1 MPTKPKIRKVRVVV
15 RLYSF
20 KDTAMYRS
28 LSIISLAAL
37 FVGCSAT
44 PYTGDVV
51 SETTTPS
58 GLNVIQ
64 TSSRSVLPGGGLAGE
79 ESELKTMTAK
89 VESVNLPS
97 RTVTLRTSDDK
108 IVPLKVGDAVKNLSQ
123 VEKGDTVELDYF
135 EAVEFEVR
143 QPTPEELALA
153 GLGVDVA
160 GRAAEGQKP
169 AALVAGERVDILT
182 IESIDKKKELITLKS
197 PEGYVTVKAKYP
209 QNLKVVKVGD
219 TVVVK
224 TSELFAARIKEIG

>member
-1 MPTKPKIRKVRVVV
+1 MEIIM
-15 RLYSF
+15 F
-20 KDTAMYRS
+20 RS
-28 LSIISLAAL
+28 LAVVTVAAL

-51 SETTTPS
+51 SESTTPS

-64 TSSRSVLPGGGLAGE
+64 TSSRSVLPSGGLAGE

-89 VESVNLPS
+89 VESVDLAK
-97 RTVTLRTSDDK
+97 RAVTLKTNDGRL
-108 IVPLKVGDAVKNLSQ
+108 VPLKVGNEVKNLKQ

-135 EAVEFEVR
+135 EAVEFQVR
-143 QPTPEELALA
+143 KPTPEEMELA
-153 GLGVDVA
+153 GVGVDLA
-160 GRAAEGQKP
+160 GRAAKGQKP
-169 AALVAGERVDILT
+169 AAVIAGERVDILT
-182 IESIDKKKELITLKS
+182 IEAIDKKKQLITLKS
-197 PEGYVTVKAKYP
+197 AEGYVTVKAKYP

>member
-1 MPTKPKIRKVRVVV
+1 
-15 RLYSF
+15 
-20 KDTAMYRS
+20 MYRS
-28 LSIISLAAL
+28 LGIITIAAL

-89 VESVNLPS
+89 VESVDLAK
-97 RTVTLRTSDDK
+97 RAVTLRTTDNK
-108 IVPLKVGDAVKNLSQ
+108 LVPLKVGTAVRNLPQ
-123 VEKGDTVELDYF
+123 VQKGDTVELDYF

-143 QPTPEELALA
+143 KPTQEEMELA
-153 GLGVDVA
+153 GIGIDVA
-160 GRAAEGQKP
+160 GRAAQGQKP
-169 AALVAGERVDILT
+169 GAVVAGERVDILT
-182 IESIDKKKELITLKS
+182 IESIDKKKQLITLKS

>member
-1 MPTKPKIRKVRVVV
+1 
-15 RLYSF
+15 
-20 KDTAMYRS
+20 MYRS
-28 LSIISLAAL
+28 LSVITLAVL

-51 SETTTPS
+51 SETTTPT

-89 VESVNLPS
+89 VESVSVPQ
-97 RTVTLRTSDDK
+97 RTLTLRTSDDK
-108 IVPLKVGDAVKNLSQ
+108 IVPLKVGEAVRNLAQ
-123 VEKGDTVELDYF
+123 VDKGDTVELDYF

-143 QPTPEELALA
+143 QPTAEELELA
-153 GLGVDVA
+153 GLGIDVA
-160 GRAAEGQKP
+160 GRAAKGEKP
-169 AALVAGERVDILT
+169 AALIAGERVDILT
-182 IESIDKKKELITLKS
+182 IESIDKKKELITLRS

-224 TSELFAARIKEIG
+224 TSELFAARIKEVG